1 MSGSGGGDGV
11 SGGGVRG
18 ELNCCT
24 GCVPSHIEEDD
35 KITDYSVKEV
45 ITRLELIML
54 LIFLNYACYF
64 SD

>member
-35 KITDYSVKEV
+35 KIIDYSVKEV
-45 ITRLELIML
+45 RTRLE
-54 LIFLNYACYF
+54 
-64 SD
+64 